1 MKKRNFMKSHI
12 FMLLFT
18 VCCLMIDCRNSNDI
32 ANLSGGKDSQTIETT
47 EEKIDKLL
55 NSIKPR
61 LAAKSNFLNE
71 NLASDDIGMA
81 IINFLVVKNLRT
93 GQIALTNFEQER
105 FFLFVYLESLENVRA
120 QGGGIAVTCTG
131 SKNGDWEEEC
141 DGKLSCGRL
150 IVRCLKEG
158 GCSTCPIPEHEELIL
173 NKEDFLDIEEEG
185 EDESQDEEDDE
196 EEEFEFEEGDSVLS
210 VKVSYYLPPEESE
223 EERQENN

>member
-1 MKKRNFMKSHI
+1 MKSHI

-18 VCCLMIDCRNSNDI
+18 VCCLMVDCKDSNDI

-81 IINFLVVKNLRT
+81 IIDFLVVQNLRT
-93 GQIALTNFEQER
+93 GQIALTNFKQESI
-105 FFLFVYLESLENVRA
+105 FPLFSQESLENVRA
-120 QGGGIAVTCTG
+120 QGGGVVVTCTG
-131 SKNGDWEEEC
+131 GKNGDWEEEC

-210 VKVSYYLPPEESE
+210 VMVSYYFPPEESK
-223 EERQENN
+223 ERQEDEDN